1 MLNVTIIWFLLKKI
15 FHYENPS
22 NTRDGAECKMAN
34 IFIFRSFFQNHLGHE
49 VNDCYTEECEEYI
62 SKHRKF

>member
-1 MLNVTIIWFLLKKI
+1 MLNVAIIWFLLKKI
-15 FHYENPS
+15 FHYENLS

-49 VNDCYTEECEEYI
+49 VNDCYTV
-62 SKHRKF
+62 